1 MTIRLTHTTVKV
13 LEAFFSQPADGLSGA
28 DIAKQT
34 RLMAGTLYPILNRL
48 ERVGWL
54 KSKWEDIDPSVEGRP
69 RRKFYTLSAQG
80 ARQAR
85 KQLEARGFD
94 LPWLKPSLGDAY
106 GVV

>member
-1 MTIRLTHTTVKV
+1 MNIRLTHTTVKV
-13 LEAFFSQPADGLSGA
+13 LEAFFSKPTVGLSGA
-28 DIAKQT
+28 DIAKET
-34 RLMAGTLYPILNRL
+34 RLVAGTLYPILNRL

-85 KQLEARGFD
+85 KQMEARGLD
-94 LPWLKPSLGDAY
+94 LPWLKPVPGGAY
-106 GVV
+106 GTV